1 MCSHTCGGEGKSLHS
16 VFFVLRHSIIDLYII
31 FCLVLVNGVGILV
44 PTVKLRTL
52 SAMCFS
58 HTSFARVQ
66 ISSMASACSGSGA
79 SMHPGLWLHQCHFN
93 YCADNLYLS
102 MSQLIHFLCVPRS
115 RIQEPGMRVPAC
127 SCGTEQEQSRNMF
140 QLCSVPRSASPVF
153 IRAIRTWSPILIA
166 TIGEAIQRIGSSNR
180 KSSKNKKPGA
190 HSWLIVARCL

>member
-1 MCSHTCGGEGKSLHS
+1 MLQLSAGCWVCSHTCGGERKPLHS
-16 VFFVLRHSIIDLYII
+16 VFFVLRHSIIDLYNH
-31 FCLVLVNGVGILV
+31 FLPWFALRLVNGVGILV

-127 SCGTEQEQSRNMF
+127 SCGTEQEQSRSIRRE
-140 QLCSVPRSASPVF
+140 CF
-153 IRAIRTWSPILIA
+153 I
-166 TIGEAIQRIGSSNR
+166 
-180 KSSKNKKPGA
+180 
-190 HSWLIVARCL
+190 